1 MKIKRLVSLFLVIT
15 VCLACFC
22 ACASSDS
29 KDDKLPEWS
38 NSKDDELPKWS
49 KELENEIY
57 KARREMKY
65 GTTDGF
71 ENYRMIYYGRYSG
84 YEAVQCYMGSSIYTP
99 RTVGGHLFAFGGDN
113 IILLYKDGEFID
125 FDIAYYEGKLSQE
138 DADKLYKV
146 YCRINSIKPDSE

>member
-1 MKIKRLVSLFLVIT
+1 MVIA

-29 KDDKLPEWS
+29 KDDELPE
-38 NSKDDELPKWS
+38 WS
-49 KELENEIY
+49 KELENEII
-57 KARREMKY
+57 KAHNEMKY
-65 GTTDGF
+65 GTADGF
-71 ENYRMIYYGRYSG
+71 ENSRMIYYGRYSG
-84 YEAVQCYMGSSIYTP
+84 YEAVQSYMGSSIYTP